1 MNADFSA
8 TAAKLWYNTRRFKRS
23 TLWSDQEQSD
33 APFCKMNSTHEE
45 LLFVSFCVEMY
56 ARRHEMSG
64 EAVMR
69 LFDGFGVCEFL
80 VESYDPLHSLDREAV
95 LDEIE
100 VFMKGARGCE
110 SA

>member
-1 MNADFSA
+1 MSRVLIAWSLAKVRRECDILQAMN
-8 TAAKLWYNTRRFKRS
+8 
-23 TLWSDQEQSD
+23 
-33 APFCKMNSTHEE
+33 PTHDEI
-45 LLFVSFCVEMY
+45 LFVSFCVEMY

-69 LFDGFGVCEFL
+69 LFDGLGVCEFL
-80 VESYDPLHSLDREAV
+80 VESYDPLHSLDREAI

-100 VFMKGARGCE
+100 VFMKGAQVRE

>member
-1 MNADFSA
+1 MRLHRLQMRTGDDEISDFLA
-8 TAAKLWYNTRRFKRS
+8 CAVLWYNIG
-23 TLWSDQEQSD
+23 
-33 APFCKMNSTHEE
+33 MNPSHEE
-45 LLFVSFCVEMY
+45 ILFVSFCVEMY

-69 LFDGFGVCEFL
+69 LFDGLGVCEFL
-80 VESYDPLHSLDREAV
+80 VESYDPLHSLDREAI

-100 VFMKGARGCE
+100 VFMKGAQVRA

>member
-1 MNADFSA
+1 MN
-8 TAAKLWYNTRRFKRS
+8 
-23 TLWSDQEQSD
+23 
-33 APFCKMNSTHEE
+33 PTHDEI
-45 LLFVSFCVEMY
+45 LFVSFCVEMY

-69 LFDGFGVCEFL
+69 LFDGLGVCEFL
-80 VESYDPLHSLDREAV
+80 VESYDPLHSLDREAI

-100 VFMKGARGCE
+100 VFIKGASVRE